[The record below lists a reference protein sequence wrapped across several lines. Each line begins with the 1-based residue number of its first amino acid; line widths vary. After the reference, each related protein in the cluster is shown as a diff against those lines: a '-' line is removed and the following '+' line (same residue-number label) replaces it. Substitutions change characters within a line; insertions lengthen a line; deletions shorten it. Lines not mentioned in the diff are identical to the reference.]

1 MWLQVWSFFYL
12 DLWFLH
18 CRDIKQTEFGRF
30 CATCTLLSAVKYAVR
45 PNALLLQCSGC
56 RYRASEMYC
65 MPSLHIAAFH
75 WQICELC
82 SLELSVE
89 TTTWSFCVWNGQHLT
104 FSQKEIAGT
113 GKRLTYTV
121 HWYTGGS
128 LFWFWNW
135 LFKRQKWLCSSVARQ
150 ILADCRCS

>member
-1 MWLQVWSFFYL
+1 MWSFFYL

-30 CATCTLLSAVKYAVR
+30 CATCTLLSAVKFAVR

-56 RYRASEMYC
+56 RYRASKMYC
-65 MPSLHIAAFH
+65 MPSSHIAAFH

-89 TTTWSFCVWNGQHLT
+89 TITWSFLCLEWTAPYLQSEGDCWHWQTSYIHCAL
-104 FSQKEIAGT
+104 
-113 GKRLTYTV
+113 V
-121 HWYTGGS
+121 HWWLS
-128 LFWFWNW
+128 L
-135 LFKRQKWLCSSVARQ
+135 LVLQRVVTVQETEVALQ
-150 ILADCRCS
+150 QCGQANTC